1 MIKLF
6 ISQPM
11 NGRTDEEILAER
23 ERVAKDVQEVYE
35 DEVEVIDSLFAD
47 DASPLELLG
56 RSIQLMAGADLVYFA
71 RGWGGCKIEHA
82 CAEEYGKEV
91 AVEMDLNE
99 HPDLQASVDK
109 FFEKLDICSEVM
121 SVPKWKTDACAACGA
136 ESVIRHAGKNNNHLE
151 YWAECVAHPQ
161 KHRTSCF
168 KTAREAATRWNQ
180 RQKTLMKL
188 KPRPLPIEERGADG

>member
-11 NGRTDEEILAER
+11 KGRTDEEILAER
-23 ERVAKDVQEVYE
+23 ERVAKEVQEVYE
-35 DEVEVIDSLFAD
+35 DEVEVIDSFFAGEAD

-71 RGWGGCKIEHA
+71 RGWEKTRGCKIEHA

-109 FFEKLDICSEVM
+109 FFEKHGHLFGGDESAEVE
-121 SVPKWKTDACAACGA
+121 D
-136 ESVIRHAGKNNNHLE
+136 
-151 YWAECVAHPQ
+151 
-161 KHRTSCF
+161 
-168 KTAREAATRWNQ
+168 
-180 RQKTLMKL
+180 
-188 KPRPLPIEERGADG
+188 

>member
-11 NGRTDEEILAER
+11 KGRTDEEILAER
-23 ERVAKDVQEVYE
+23 ERVAKAVQEVYE
-35 DEVEVIDSLFAD
+35 DEVEVIDSFFAGEAD

-71 RGWGGCKIEHA
+71 RGWEKSRGCKIEHA

-109 FFEKLDICSEVM
+109 FFETHGPLFGGDESAEVE
-121 SVPKWKTDACAACGA
+121 D
-136 ESVIRHAGKNNNHLE
+136 
-151 YWAECVAHPQ
+151 
-161 KHRTSCF
+161 
-168 KTAREAATRWNQ
+168 
-180 RQKTLMKL
+180 
-188 KPRPLPIEERGADG
+188 